1 MSFHRIDS
9 SALIGETVHRAAK
22 HLPNALRAVSERLNS
37 ILECRLSGVSSYSAD
52 AAPPPFKAGE
62 AASDE
67 RNSIPV
73 FKRDAYLF
81 LDKLEVAKL
90 SFRESE

>member
-1 MSFHRIDS
+1 M
-9 SALIGETVHRAAK
+9 GETVRRAAK
-22 HLPNALRAVSERLNS
+22 HLPNALRAVSAPLNS
-37 ILECRLSGVSSYSAD
+37 MSIERLSGASFLFRRRRATAVQ
-52 AAPPPFKAGE
+52 GGGG

-81 LDKLEVAKL
+81 LDKLEVATL

>member
-1 MSFHRIDS
+1 VFH
-9 SALIGETVHRAAK
+9 
-22 HLPNALRAVSERLNS
+22 P
-37 ILECRLSGVSSYSAD
+37 YSAD

-81 LDKLEVAKL
+81 LDKLEVARL